1 MYSEDEYLNGA
12 GSELAAASEWPAAVE
27 PTPESTDE
35 WPVTVE
41 PAVQPEPAGEW
52 PVEPEPAGK
61 WAMEVGSAQTG
72 PTDAPIGGHVYGGF
86 APVGY
91 TDVRERRL
99 RRMAGVAVLA
109 GAVGAVGGV
118 VAANSSRTHRGAGR
132 RPGSLVA
139 AVRSSRVAR
148 SPVLVGSRAAPSEPA
163 VARPLKAT
171 RSHLAR
177 ARRRHA
183 LASAQ
188 LPARG
193 SDTRPST
200 DVNPH
205 KPVRQGNV
213 LAPQSAGVGV
223 QRGGSARIVVDD
235 SVGSSVPASMATDF
249 SPSEVTAQARVGDAE
264 FGFER

>member
-1 MYSEDEYLNGA
+1 MYDEDEYLNGA
-12 GSELAAASEWPAAVE
+12 GSELAADEWPAAVE
-27 PTPESTDE
+27 PTLASTDE
-35 WPVTVE
+35 WPVAVE
-41 PAVQPEPAGEW
+41 PTVQPEPAGEW
-52 PVEPEPAGK
+52 PVEPDPAAE

-72 PTDAPIGGHVYGGF
+72 PRDAPIGEHVYGGF

-91 TDVRERRL
+91 TDARERRL
-99 RRMAGVAVLA
+99 RRMAGVVVLA

-118 VAANSSRTHRGAGR
+118 VAANSSRAHRGAGR

-139 AVRSSRVAR
+139 AMRSSRVAP
-148 SPVLVGSRAAPSEPA
+148 SPVLVGSRAAPSQPA
-163 VARPLKAT
+163 VARPSKAT

-177 ARRRHA
+177 PRRRYA

-193 SDTRPST
+193 SDTRPFT
-200 DVNPH
+200 DVHPH

-223 QRGGSARIVVDD
+223 QRGGGARIVVDD
-235 SVGSSVPASMATDF
+235 SVGSSAPSSMAVDF
-249 SPSEVTAQARVGDAE
+249 SPSDATAQARVGDAE

>member
-1 MYSEDEYLNGA
+1 MYDEDEYLNSA
-12 GSELAAASEWPAAVE
+12 GSELAAGEWPAVAESMDEWPVAVEPAMQPELASEWPVE
-27 PTPESTDE
+27 S
-35 WPVTVE
+35 
-41 PAVQPEPAGEW
+41 EPAGEW
-52 PVEPEPAGK
+52 
-61 WAMEVGSAQTG
+61 AMEETG
-72 PTDAPIGGHVYGGF
+72 PRDTPIGEHVYGGF

-109 GAVGAVGGV
+109 GVVGAVGGV

-139 AVRSSRVAR
+139 AMRSSRVAR

-163 VARPLKAT
+163 VARPSKAT

-177 ARRRHA
+177 AGRRYA
-183 LASAQ
+183 LASTQ
-188 LPARG
+188 FPARG
-193 SDTRPST
+193 T
-200 DVNPH
+200 DVHPH
-205 KPVRQGNV
+205 KPVRRENV

-223 QRGGSARIVVDD
+223 QRGGGARIVVDD
-235 SVGSSVPASMATDF
+235 SVGSSAPASMAADF
-249 SPSEVTAQARVGDAE
+249 SPSEATAQARVGDAE

>member
-1 MYSEDEYLNGA
+1 VYSEDEYLNGA
-12 GSELAAASEWPAAVE
+12 GSEVAAGEWPAMAE
-27 PTPESTDE
+27 PTPESMDE

-41 PAVQPEPAGEW
+41 PAVRPESAGEW
-52 PVEPEPAGK
+52 PVEPEPAPE
-61 WAMEVGSAQTG
+61 WTMEEAG
-72 PTDAPIGGHVYGGF
+72 PGDALIGDHVYGGF

-118 VAANSSRTHRGAGR
+118 VAANSSRAHRGAGR

-139 AVRSSRVAR
+139 AMRSSRLAR

-163 VARPLKAT
+163 VARPSKAM

-177 ARRRHA
+177 ARRHA
-183 LASAQ
+183 LASAR

-200 DVNPH
+200 DVHPH

-213 LAPQSAGVGV
+213 LAPQSAGVAV
-223 QRGGSARIVVDD
+223 QRGGGARIVVDD
-235 SVGSSVPASMATDF
+235 SVGSSAPASMAADF
-249 SPSEVTAQARVGDAE
+249 SPTEATAPAARVADAE
-264 FGFER
+264 FGFEH

>member
-1 MYSEDEYLNGA
+1 VYNEDEYLNGA
-12 GSELAAASEWPAAVE
+12 GSELAAAGEWPAAM
-27 PTPESTDE
+27 ESTDE
-35 WPVTVE
+35 WPVAVE
-41 PAVQPEPAGEW
+41 PAVQPEPAGE
-52 PVEPEPAGK
+52 

-72 PTDAPIGGHVYGGF
+72 PTDAPIGEHVYGGF
-86 APVGY
+86 APAGY
-91 TDVRERRL
+91 TDARERRL

-139 AVRSSRVAR
+139 AMRSSRVVR
-148 SPVLVGSRAAPSEPA
+148 SPVLVGSRAAPSQPA
-163 VARPLKAT
+163 VARPSKAT

-177 ARRRHA
+177 ARRRYA

-193 SDTRPST
+193 SDTRPSA
-200 DVNPH
+200 DVHPH
-205 KPVRQGNV
+205 KPVWQGNV
-213 LAPQSAGVGV
+213 LTPQSAGVGV
-223 QRGGSARIVVDD
+223 QRSGGARIVVDD